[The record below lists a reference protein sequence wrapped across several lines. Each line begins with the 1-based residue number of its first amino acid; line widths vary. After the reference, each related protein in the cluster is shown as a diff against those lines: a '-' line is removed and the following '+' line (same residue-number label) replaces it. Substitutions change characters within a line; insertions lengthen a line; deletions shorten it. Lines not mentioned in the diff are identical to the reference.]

1 MDEKLPLV
9 FNKPSKDESIK
20 FQNKE
25 IPNYEIEF
33 IQDYGSYSDRI
44 KIGSLK
50 EIIKM
55 ADKQIK
61 KKFMRENKEFYSL
74 LMAHLIAHYIIDKI
88 NLAFFYYTHKNIEKP
103 VKMYRIG
110 NQVYQVA
117 YVYKVKDIVKPK
129 QKYQI
134 AKQVYQQAL
143 GEPAEKFLYLGNV
156 WSKETIDL
164 AYIRYLILRPLP
176 EFSQEHKSLS
186 KPKSKSFLSY
196 LKNIINF
203 FSKNQ

>member
-9 FNKPSKDESIK
+9 FNKPSKYESIK

-33 IQDYGSYSDRI
+33 ILGYGSYSDRI
-44 KIGSLK
+44 RIGSLK
-50 EIIKM
+50 EIIKR

-74 LMAHLIAHYIIDKI
+74 LMAHLIAHEIIDII
-88 NLAFFYYTHKNIEKP
+88 NLAFFYYTHKNIAKP

-117 YVYKVKDIVKPK
+117 YEVKDIVKPK

-143 GEPAEKFLYLGNV
+143 GESAEKFLYLGNV

-164 AYIRYLILRPLP
+164 AYIRYLILRSLP
-176 EFSQEHKSLS
+176 ESSQEPKSLS

-196 LKNIINF
+196 LKNIINL